1 MLFLKGSKGATRSCI
16 CSHVTRVH
24 KRRHTH
30 SHTHIHTHFTCYM
43 TTQAQTHTFTHTHT
57 HSFTCYTSTQAQT
70 HTCTHAHTHTHK
82 RTHTHRDE
90 GLHIIGL
97 QHAWRHLLGG
107 PAARQLQA
115 GMCSAR
121 CLRNGLG
128 PLQGGGGGGAR
139 EVNKYYSRLECGP

>member
-1 MLFLKGSKGATRSCI
+1 MCVWRS
-16 CSHVTRVH
+16 SD
-24 KRRHTH
+24 
-30 SHTHIHTHFTCYM
+30 
-43 TTQAQTHTFTHTHT
+43 HTFDKGLRCWGVQTAENIRVRIKQRYAVSQRKQRSHEELHL
-57 HSFTCYTSTQAQT
+57 FTCYTSTQAQT